1 MDLLQNAILE
11 FYAHNLIEKED
22 LNQIKV
28 LFESF
33 DKNGDGLLSFEEIES
48 VMESQGRKEDSKEI
62 FKILDYE
69 NTKSISYKEFI
80 KSLID
85 RKRLQ
90 NEDNIKRCF
99 EAIDVEKDGKIL
111 IDEIRKISFIT
122 TDSKDNAQ
130 FKLDFYRYSQ
140 GKHYVNFISFL
151 MKISLLWLDQFVMH
165 NSWNFS

>member
-1 MDLLQNAILE
+1 MDLLQNAILK

-22 LNQIKV
+22 LIKIKL

-48 VMESQGRKEDSKEI
+48 VMESQGRKEETQEI
-62 FKILDYE
+62 FEILDYE
-69 NTKSISYKEFI
+69 KTKNISYEEFI
-80 KSLID
+80 KSLIN
-85 RKRLQ
+85 RKRLE
-90 NEDNIKRCF
+90 NEKNIKRCF
-99 EAIDVEKDGKIL
+99 EAIDTQKDGKIL

-140 GKHYVNFISFL
+140 GKHYVIFISFH
-151 MKISLLWLDQFVMH
+151 MKTSLI
-165 NSWNFS
+165 